1 MVGCSKVRALSKYK
15 FILTYQTSVQR
26 DEALKNQDLLVK
38 WFHEVNNWDI
48 YEACDSR
55 RLWIEVFGV
64 PAHGWSL
71 KNFEK
76 IVSLWGKLICLET
89 LIDETV
95 CFDSLRILI
104 ECKSF
109 QEVMGNI
116 ILQIGDAGYRIM
128 VKEASCSIN
137 LNPMFIAPESGFL
150 NVVSCME
157 EGPRQPLIHEE
168 EATVPGDANK
178 VVSANSKGVEQV
190 SSPPSKDRNS
200 IPGAGEFVSLGDEV
214 AVGAD
219 VDHCLED
226 ELAREEDKESPGIQI
241 NSNLFRD
248 VERSSGSPG
257 ANSLAYSRTPTA
269 CFSHSDC
276 PEKVTRNTIKLGALK
291 GSEGNKEP
299 FSQEGE
305 SLSRNGGFNECQRS
319 VGGQSK
325 GLKGDALGFEEV
337 LSQHSNDSQPFPPGF
352 EPRLPLE
359 SVRCDEFE
367 VEDITKVKE
376 SSVRLECSR
385 KNHIIC
391 SGKRVTRSQ
400 SRMCKEVTGSKKSIR
415 NRGVSDS
422 EGRNESPSGSSS
434 VKTTESM
441 RKMAVESLELGELLG
456 VKVVANKENA
466 IKRITQSLK
475 SARVPKSNHKTV

>member
-1 MVGCSKVRALSKYK
+1 
-15 FILTYQTSVQR
+15 
-26 DEALKNQDLLVK
+26 
-38 WFHEVNNWDI
+38 VNNWDI

-219 VDHCLED
+219 VVRCLEV
-226 ELAREEDKESPGIQI
+226 EQARKEGNESPGIQI
-241 NSNLFRD
+241 NSNLFKD
-248 VERSSGSPG
+248 YECQSFENNSS
-257 ANSLAYSRTPTA
+257 SRTPTA
-269 CFSHSDC
+269 CFSQDDFS
-276 PEKVTRNTIKLGALK
+276 EEVIKTTNKLGALK
-291 GSEGNKEP
+291 GSEGNEEP
-299 FSQEGE
+299 ISKGVET
-305 SLSRNGGFNECQRS
+305 LSRKGSFNEGQRFE
-319 VGGQSK
+319 GDHTK
-325 GLKGDALGFEEV
+325 GLRGDALGADEA
-337 LSQHSNDSQPFPPGF
+337 LSHQSSGSQLFPPGF
-352 EPRLPLE
+352 EPRAYID
-359 SVRCDEFE
+359 SVQGAELTSPIGVVE
-367 VEDITKVKE
+367 VTKVKR
-376 SSVRLECSR
+376 SSARQGFTS
-385 KNHIIC
+385 KKHIVC
-391 SGKRVTRSQ
+391 LGKRMTRSQ
-400 SRMCKEVTGSKKSIR
+400 SKMRKEVLGRKMSRRSS
-415 NRGVSDS
+415 GDLGF
-422 EGRNESPSGSSS
+422 EGRDKSPSGSTSD
-434 VKTTESM
+434 KTTESM
-441 RKMAVESLELGELLG
+441 RNVAIELLELGELLG
-456 VKVVANKENA
+456 LKVVANKENV

-475 SARVPKSNHKTV
+475 SARVPSPTTEQNEQCRCAMQPQE